1 MNLFLVHASMSGA
14 SLSLYVRADDE
25 GEALRHFISYYFEP
39 DWTDPTQVA
48 DAYAN
53 LDGDPGPQFDL
64 LRETLGEPSGAIS
77 WDDLHR
83 ST

>member
-25 GEALRHFISYYFEP
+25 GEALRHLISHYFEP
-39 DWTDPTQVA
+39 DWTDPKAVA
-48 DAYAN
+48 QAYAKI
-53 LDGDPGPQFDL
+53 DDDPGPQFDV
-64 LRETLGEPSGAIS
+64 LRDTLGEPSGAIS
-77 WDDLHR
+77 WDDLNR